1 MHPDRHRTILLTGAA
16 IGAGWLGWSG
26 SVLALPLCL
35 VFPILWSMAP
45 SRTSAALVSAAYF
58 LAASRGLPQGVAT
71 FYGSDLLPGLILWI
85 VASFGFVLV
94 HAVLWTAK
102 HGLHRPLRYLAA
114 CTLMAVPPFG
124 ILGWAHPLTAAG
136 VLFPGWGWFGIGAL
150 ATGLAALATWLRPVA
165 VVALSGLWA
174 WSAASWTHP
183 ALPAGWQNVDLE
195 YGASLGR
202 DASLERQSEL
212 TQTVLAASLAGSQVI
227 VLPESAIGF
236 WTPTVE
242 RVWKRALKRSDRF
255 VIAGASAVVDGGY
268 DNVMV
273 AITRDG
279 GKIIYRERMPVPG
292 SMWQPW
298 RAWFGESGGARAH
311 FFDNPVLD
319 IGGTR
324 VAPLICYEQL
334 IVWPILQ
341 SMTEDPAMIVAV
353 GNGWW
358 TAGTSIVGIQN
369 ASAVAWARLF
379 DKPLVISFNR

>member
-1 MHPDRHRTILLTGAA
+1 LLTVAA

-26 SVLALPLCL
+26 FVLALPLCL
-35 VFPILWSMAP
+35 AFPILWSMAP

-85 VASFGFVLV
+85 VASSGFVLV
-94 HAVLWTAK
+94 HTVLWTAK

-114 CTLMAVPPFG
+114 STLMAVPPFG

-136 VLFPGWGWFGIGAL
+136 VLFPGCGWFGLAAL
-150 ATGLAALATWLRPVA
+150 ATGLAALTTWFRPVA
-165 VVALSGLWA
+165 TLTLSGFWA
-174 WSAASWTHP
+174 WSAASWTP
-183 ALPAGWQNVDLE
+183 LDLPVGWKNVDLE

-202 DASLERQSEL
+202 DKSLDRQ
-212 TQTVLAASLAGSQVI
+212 VSLAGAALAEFRKGNQII

-242 RVWKRALKRSDRF
+242 RVWQRALKGSNGL
-255 VIAGASAVVDGGY
+255 VVAGASAVVDGGY
-268 DNVMV
+268 DNVLV
-273 AITRDG
+273 AITKDG

-311 FFDNPVLD
+311 FFDNPILD

-341 SMTEDPAMIVAV
+341 SMAEDPAIIIAV